1 VSILYRPARAE
12 DLQRAGELVAA
23 SINALCRRHGFAPM
37 AAVRPPTFATF
48 SLEDNADG
56 LWVAEDAGA
65 IVGFASSWVCGDLWF
80 LAQLCVSPDR
90 QGRGIGPAL
99 LERTLAHA
107 QNSNAR
113 TRALVTFAF
122 NTVSQGLYM
131 RHGLFPRC
139 PIYHLQIARAG
150 FARGRNGE
158 RLNCVPFDSTAA
170 HLSAVAEIDA
180 AALAVSRS
188 KHHRFL
194 LAHGEARGFLFHTGG
209 GERVGYAY
217 VTDGHVGPLAVT
229 RRPLLGAAFR
239 TALEL
244 AAEGRARRLSAFVP
258 GPCDAALAVA
268 LAAGMRITHPMLLMA
283 TRDFGNWAQYLP
295 RNPGF
300 M

>member
-1 VSILYRPARAE
+1 MSIVYRPARAE
-12 DLQRAGELVAA
+12 DLQRAGELVTT
-23 SINALCRRHGFAPM
+23 SINELCGRHSFAPM

-48 SLEDNADG
+48 SLEDDADG
-56 LWVAEDAGA
+56 LWVAEDAGE
-65 IVGFASSWVCGDLWF
+65 IVGFAFSWVCGNLWF
-80 LAQLCVSPDR
+80 LAQLFVSPDR

-99 LERTLAHA
+99 LELTFAHA
-107 QNSNAR
+107 QKSNAR
-113 TRALVTFAF
+113 TKALVTFAF

-131 RHGLFPRC
+131 RQGLFPRC

-150 FARGRNGE
+150 FARGKDEE
-158 RLNCVPFDSTAA
+158 RLYCVPIDGTAA

-180 AALAVSRS
+180 AALGVSRP

-194 LAHGEARGFLFHTGG
+194 MAQGEARGFLFHAGG

-217 VTDGHVGPLAVT
+217 VSDGHVGPLAVT
-229 RRPLLGAAFR
+229 QRPMLGAAFR
-239 TALEL
+239 TALDL
-244 AAEGRARRLSAFVP
+244 AAEGSAPSLSAFVP

-268 LAAGMRITHPMLLMA
+268 LAAGMRITNPLVLMA
-283 TRDFGNWAQYLP
+283 SRDFGDWAQYLP